1 MANKLTQQMLEKMV
15 LQTINESKE
24 VNEIFGIFGKA
35 FKDQGKPASTPFGRK
50 PTLPKS
56 GKAEDEATQLLRMI
70 ASDPKVPS
78 NIKTQISDFLSYE
91 PSTPEME
98 TSTDWDE
105 EELPS
110 ANVMALGSKEDEP
123 TAKLPSGAP
132 TAKGTGFNRPSPQ
145 AVSGPTKGRAAA
157 PSLSF
162 GDEQSTPKM
171 AGGVPTAKMNSPLR
185 KRVAENKFE
194 ALVAE
199 VLKEMSKKQPAKE
212 PKKPVKK

>member
-1 MANKLTQQMLEKMV
+1 MSKKLTREMVEKMV
-15 LQTINESKE
+15 LQTMNESKE

-56 GKAEDEATQLLRMI
+56 GKAENDAVQLLRMI
-70 ASDPKVPS
+70 ASDPKVPTS
-78 NIKTQISDFLSYE
+78 VKTQISDFLSYE
-91 PSTPEME
+91 PSTPEMATD
-98 TSTDWDE
+98 TSWDE

-110 ANVMALGSKEDEP
+110 ANVMALGSKEEEP
-123 TAKLPSGAP
+123 TVKLPSSVP
-132 TAKGTGFNRPSPQ
+132 TAKGVGFGGERPTTKIPG
-145 AVSGPTKGRAAA
+145 VGKPT
-157 PSLSF
+157 S
-162 GDEQSTPKM
+162 
-171 AGGVPTAKMNSPLR
+171 KMNSPLR
-185 KRVAENKFE
+185 RKVAEGNQFE